1 MMRFMHNGDADGDDD
16 DGDDDDDD
24 DGDDDHDD
32 DHHRVLT
39 NDWLSA
45 GRAPCQL
52 WSAA

>member
-1 MMRFMHNGDADGDDD
+1 MMID
-16 DGDDDDDD
+16 DGGKCD